1 MSRCGKTAKRR
12 VGVQVF
18 SAGCRTRSFNTWIP
32 GECKVTCF
40 KSLKERIL
48 LTSIWFV
55 FVFLQVSFKSS
66 KQSTICHCPHKA
78 GDRSFFISTFY
89 VQPNL
94 IDFTSIGHFITDFDV
109 DNAAVYGA
117 LILLLCLYVVLVIV
131 LRRQDHR
138 DTLKVI
144 TYQHF
149 CIRCLGYFYFLL
161 SDL

>member
-1 MSRCGKTAKRR
+1 MS
-12 VGVQVF
+12 
-18 SAGCRTRSFNTWIP
+18 
-32 GECKVTCF
+32 
-40 KSLKERIL
+40 L
-48 LTSIWFV
+48 
-55 FVFLQVSFKSS
+55 KSS

-94 IDFTSIGHFITDFDV
+94 IDFTSIDHFITDFDV

-149 CIRCLGYFYFLL
+149 CIRYLDHFLF
-161 SDL
+161 SFI